1 MIRVGRKNYGV
12 WQHKQKQM
20 LSFHKSNRLENLVS
34 QLSDK
39 VLSTPLSSPFM
50 GEQIVVETHGLAQW
64 LKLELARREGI
75 VANVEFPFPRAFISN
90 LILNCVEIKPGE
102 KLIEPEALTWRIM
115 GKLPALAKNC
125 ATDFPE
131 IHSYLTGAPGQ
142 AADPRRNFQL
152 ADRLAS
158 LFDQYSVFR
167 PKIVEAWIENRPVAG
182 GADVKWQS
190 QLWRQTM
197 TDGLA
202 CQGRYLFELINA
214 LKNSNCPVKSSLER
228 LTVFCPRSLPP
239 IYLEVL
245 KNLSE
250 RIPVHVFCL
259 CPSEYYWG
267 DIVTP
272 REKGKIFALAKRQKL
287 PIDNEKLLLDGIHP
301 LLSSWGKTGRNFQR
315 LLADTQEE
323 GGAEAALFTP
333 PAKTSLLARIQSS
346 IYELDDLA
354 SQTEAGRVEIAADD
368 GSIQIHSCHSQL
380 REIQVLRDQI
390 LSWFDRDK
398 SLSPQ
403 DILVMAPDIDAY
415 APFIKGIFGDAEPGA
430 PAIPFTQAERG
441 VRQDSPLADAFV
453 SFLQM
458 ASGRFSASELI
469 GLFETPAVHRRFR
482 VDEAE
487 LDQIRLWVGS
497 AAIRWGRD
505 GQQRKS
511 LGLPDYSDYSW
522 ENGCDRLVLGYALAD
537 SADELFAGVLPCSGI
552 EGTATD
558 LLGRWLDFLRTF
570 FNSVDRLSGQRQLKD
585 WAGTLNTILDVLFLS
600 DHKEERALQFIR
612 SQLDALRRQQEIS
625 GFDSEI
631 PLGVV
636 LERIVPKLQEAQPG
650 KALLRGAVTFSGL
663 KAMRGIPFKIIC
675 LLGMQDEAFPR
686 NPVPPSFDLIA
697 QKPEAGD
704 ESCRDDDRF
713 LFLES
718 LLACRER
725 FYVSYIGQSI
735 KDNSARPPSVVVCE
749 LVDFITHRFRL
760 LGGPDEAEMLGDE
773 LVTTHRLHA
782 FSPAYFLETNEK
794 SRRLFSYS
802 PALAKVGALISD
814 PEQREKLAPF
824 YIADPAKI
832 SPPPKT
838 VQLKD
843 LQSFFQNPSRYF
855 LKHCLQIR
863 FPEERETLAEEEPFA
878 LDALARY
885 QCKEQVIKA
894 RLAGKSI
901 NLSNQWRGAGTLP
914 PGMLGSMTAKSLR
927 AEANQIIEAYDAIV
941 AGKPLKRQGF
951 QLKIGEQLLE
961 GELKYFE
968 GLGIVHCRAG
978 DVDPQRKPKP
988 NLDLWLEH
996 LVWQSMEGGSRIS
1009 KIIGK
1014 DGLWSY
1020 QPVDDPTKILAE
1032 LLAFHHEG
1040 SAGPLPFFPQTSFAY
1055 AWEPDETKKDD
1066 KATEAWEGNEYTY
1079 TTGDSEDAYVDLCF
1093 RNAGD
1098 VFGDKFKATALAV
1111 AKPLEA
1117 HQQQEPA
1124 V

>member
-1 MIRVGRKNYGV
+1 
-12 WQHKQKQM
+12 M
-20 LSFHKSNRLENLVS
+20 LSFHKSNRLENLVR
-34 QLSDK
+34 QLSEK
-39 VLSTPLSSPFM
+39 VLSNPLSSPFI

-75 VANVEFPFPRAFISN
+75 LANVEIPFPRAFISK
-90 LILNCVEIKPGE
+90 LILNCVALKPE
-102 KLIEPEALTWRIM
+102 DKLIEPEALTWRIM
-115 GKLPALAKNC
+115 GKLPELAKNC
-125 ATDFPE
+125 AADYPE

-142 AADPRRNFQL
+142 ADDPRRNFQL

-182 GADVKWQS
+182 GTDVKWQAK
-190 QLWRQTM
+190 LWRETM
-197 TDGLA
+197 TEGLA
-202 CQGRYLFELINA
+202 CQGRYLFDLIQA
-214 LKNSNCPVKSSLER
+214 LQNPNCPIKNFLER

-245 KNLSE
+245 KKLSE
-250 RIPVHVFCL
+250 QIPVHVFCL

-272 REKGKIFALAKRQKL
+272 REKGKIFSIAKKQGL
-287 PIDNEKLLLDGIHP
+287 SIDNEKLLLDGMHP

-333 PAKTSLLARIQSS
+333 PEKTTLLSRIQSS

-354 SQTEAGRVEIAADD
+354 GQPEAGQVEIAAED

-469 GLFETPAVHRRFR
+469 GFFETPSVHRRFR

-505 GQQRKS
+505 GQQRKN

-570 FNSVDRLSGQRQLKD
+570 FNSADTLSSERQLRD
-585 WAGTLNTILDVLFLS
+585 WASVLNSLLDELFLS
-600 DHKEERALQFIR
+600 ETREESALQFIR

-625 GFDSEI
+625 GFNSPI

-675 LLGMQDEAFPR
+675 LLGMQDDAFPR
-686 NPVPPSFDLIA
+686 NPVPPGFDLIA
-697 QKPEAGD
+697 KKPEAGD

-725 FYVSYIGQSI
+725 LYVSYIGQSI

-749 LVDFITHRFRL
+749 LQDFITRRFRL
-760 LGGPDEAEMLGDE
+760 PGEQDETKILSEL
-773 LVTTHRLHA
+773 LVTTHCLHA
-782 FSPAYFLETNEK
+782 FSPVYFHAANSK
-794 SRRLFSYS
+794 NHGFFSYS
-802 PALAKVGALISD
+802 PTLAKVGSLIAN
-814 PEQREKLAPF
+814 PEKREKLVPF
-824 YIADPAKI
+824 YIANPAKI
-832 SPPPKT
+832 TAPPGT
-838 VQLKD
+838 VQLKE
-843 LQSFFQNPSRYF
+843 LQAFFQNPSRYF
-855 LKHCLQIR
+855 LNHCLQIR
-863 FPEERETLAEEEPFA
+863 FPEEREMLAEEEPFA
-878 LDALARY
+878 LDSLARY
-885 QCKEQVIKA
+885 QCKEQVIQA
-894 RLAGKSI
+894 HLAGKNI
-901 NLSNQWRGAGTLP
+901 NLLAQWRGAGTLP
-914 PGMLGSMTAKSLR
+914 PGALGSLTAENLQ
-927 AEANQIIEAYDAIV
+927 AEARQIIKTYDAVV
-941 AGKPLKRQGF
+941 AGKPLKLQSF
-951 QLKIGEQLLE
+951 QLKIGGQFLE

-968 GLGIVHCRAG
+968 GLGVVHCRAG
-978 DVDPQRKPKP
+978 DVDPQKKPKP
-988 NLDLWLEH
+988 NLNLWLEH
-996 LVWQSMEGGSRIS
+996 LAWQSIGGGSRIS
-1009 KIIGK
+1009 KIVGK

-1020 QPVDDPTKILAE
+1020 KPVDDPAKILAE
-1032 LLAFHHEG
+1032 LLAFYHEG
-1040 SAGPLPFFPQTSFAY
+1040 SVGPLPFFPQTSFAY
-1055 AWEPDETKKDD
+1055 AWEPDQTKKED
-1066 KATEAWEGNEYTY
+1066 KAAEAWEGNEYTY
-1079 TTGDSEDAYVDLCF
+1079 TTGDCEDAYVNLCF

-1098 VFGDKFKATALAV
+1098 VFGDKFKATALAI
-1111 AKPLEA
+1111 AKPIEI
-1117 HQQQEPA
+1117 HQQQETA
-1124 V
+1124 A